1 MNKRKKKTNSISDG
15 IEELRERIECQEL
28 AIEEYG
34 QLEDRIEKL
43 SAFQISDEFD
53 LIDQEDR
60 KLFGMQ
66 LHHMVKYSEILT
78 ARIVRFNLE

>member
-1 MNKRKKKTNSISDG
+1 MKKQKKKTNSISEG
-15 IEELRERIECQEL
+15 IEELREQIECHEL
-28 AIEEYG
+28 VIEEHG
-34 QLEDRIEKL
+34 QLEERIEKL

-60 KLFGMQ
+60 KLFGIQ
-66 LHHMVKYSEILT
+66 LHHMMKYSEILT